1 MRTGMVGGTPS
12 KHRKPP
18 SGRSPGGTRR
28 TGASSS
34 PDQALVGLLRT
45 TPLLAGVPRDG
56 VVRIA
61 SQMRRRSVPAGT
73 TIVKQGEPTRALYL
87 LASGRLEVT
96 VAGGDV
102 ESPPVNVLEAPSW
115 FGELAAL
122 TKQPRTSTVT
132 ALTESEVWALP
143 LRQFEAALAQ
153 HPQIGRS
160 VIRSL
165 CDRIQHKDQDFLGQS
180 ALAIERAR
188 LLADLRERNDALA
201 ALGEIARAVSASLD
215 VDTTLRAV
223 SAYAA
228 QLTQSDSASLFLYDE
243 ARNRSEVCASHNTP
257 EEYLQTM
264 TVNGAAGVAG
274 ATQESAFDLSLVAKV
289 VGDRAPAQIPDTDA
303 AAQYPNRGAFS
314 RWGYRAL
321 LGVPVLHGSQIV
333 GAMCVRRK
341 QAGEFNQREVE
352 LVTTFAR
359 QAAVAI
365 VNARLF
371 SEIQEKASQL
381 EVVSRHKSQFLASMS
396 HELRTPL
403 NAIIGFSE
411 VLLDPDMG
419 PFPQEEQREFLDN
432 ILTSGRH
439 LLRLINDI
447 LDLSKVE
454 AGKMELHPEQVS
466 LQEMA
471 EGVLATLKSL
481 VAKKR
486 LRVESDFAADL
497 PPAWADPPR
506 LKQIL
511 YNLLSNAIKFTPA
524 GGRVSV
530 TARSVSA
537 WKPDGKQEN
546 QGTEARTHQ
555 PPGPPASEQL
565 LEVSVTDTG
574 VGIPA
579 EHLERIF
586 QEFEQVVDTTLPR
599 QEGTGLGLPL
609 VKKFV
614 ELHGGTIHA
623 SSSPGQGSAFV
634 FTIPTAP

>member
-1 MRTGMVGGTPS
+1 MRTRMVGDTPS
-12 KHRKPP
+12 KNRTPRP
-18 SGRSPGGTRR
+18 SRRPARTRR
-28 TGASSS
+28 ADATSR

-61 SQMRRRSVPAGT
+61 SQMRRRRLPAGT
-73 TIVKQGEPTRALYL
+73 TIVKQGEPARALYL
-87 LASGRLEVT
+87 LAAGRLEVT
-96 VAGGDV
+96 VAGGDA
-102 ESPPVNVLEAPSW
+102 ESPPVNILDAPSW
-115 FGELAAL
+115 FGELAVL
-122 TKQPRTSTVT
+122 TRQPRTSTVT
-132 ALTESEVWALP
+132 ALTDSEVWTLP
-143 LRQFEAALAQ
+143 RRAFEAALTQ
-153 HPQIGRS
+153 YPWIGRS

-180 ALAIERAR
+180 ALALERAR

-223 SAYAA
+223 SAYAS
-228 QLTQSDSASLFLYDE
+228 QLTHSDSASLFLYDA
-243 ARNRSEVCASHNTP
+243 ARDRAEVCASHNTP
-257 EEYLQTM
+257 EDYLKAIESHQPA
-264 TVNGAAGVAG
+264 GATG
-274 ATQESAFDLSLVAKV
+274 ATQEPTFGLSLVAKV
-289 VGDRAPAQIPDTDA
+289 VRERAPVQIPDAEADTH
-303 AAQYPNRGAFS
+303 QPNRDLYL

-321 LGVPVLHGSQIV
+321 LGVPVLHGPRLV
-333 GAMCVRRK
+333 GALSVRRK
-341 QAGEFNQREVE
+341 RVGEFNPREVE

-371 SEIQEKASQL
+371 GELQEKASQL

-419 PFPQEEQREFLDN
+419 PFPPEEQREFLGN

-454 AGKMELHPEQVS
+454 AGKMELHPEPVS
-466 LQEMA
+466 VQEVA
-471 EGVLATLKSL
+471 EGVVATLKSL
-481 VAKKR
+481 AAKKQ
-486 LRVESDFAADL
+486 LRVESDFSADL
-497 PPAWADPPR
+497 PAAWADPPR

-524 GGRVSV
+524 GGRVRV
-530 TARSVSA
+530 TARSVSV
-537 WKPDGKQEN
+537 WKPDVTQRN
-546 QGTEARTHQ
+546 QGTEERAPQ
-555 PPGPPASEQL
+555 LPSSPAPQQF

-614 ELHGGTIHA
+614 ELHGGTIRA
-623 SSSPGQGSAFV
+623 SSSPGHGSAFV

>member
-1 MRTGMVGGTPS
+1 
-12 KHRKPP
+12 
-18 SGRSPGGTRR
+18 
-28 TGASSS
+28 
-34 PDQALVGLLRT
+34 
-45 TPLLAGVPRDG
+45 

-61 SQMRRRSVPAGT
+61 SRMRRRRLPAGT
-73 TIVKQGEPTRALYL
+73 VVIKQGEPTRALYL

-96 VAGGDV
+96 VAGGDA

-122 TKQPRTSTVT
+122 TKRPRTSTVT

-143 LRQFEAALAQ
+143 LRHFEAALT
-153 HPQIGRS
+153 PFPRIGRN
-160 VIRSL
+160 VIRGL

-223 SAYAA
+223 SVYAA

-257 EEYLQTM
+257 EDYLKAIESHQPG
-264 TVNGAAGVAG
+264 GATE
-274 ATQESAFDLSLVAKV
+274 ATQEPTFGLSLVAKV
-289 VGDRAPAQIPDTDA
+289 VRERAPVQIPDAKADTH
-303 AAQYPNRGAFS
+303 QPNRDLYL

-321 LGVPVLHGSQIV
+321 LGVPLLHGSRVV
-333 GAMCVRRK
+333 GALSVRRK
-341 QAGEFNQREVE
+341 RVGEFDSREVE

-419 PFPQEEQREFLDN
+419 PFPQEEQREFLGN

-454 AGKMELHPEQVS
+454 AGKMELHPEPVS
-466 LQEMA
+466 LQEVA

-481 VAKKR
+481 AAKKQ
-486 LRVESDFAADL
+486 LLVESDFSADL
-497 PPAWADPPR
+497 PAAWADPPR

-524 GGRVSV
+524 GGRVAV
-530 TARSVSA
+530 TARHVEEPQGRKGAGAQGRGDTSGDSPQRLDPSA
-537 WKPDGKQEN
+537 PRQF
-546 QGTEARTHQ
+546 
-555 PPGPPASEQL
+555 
-565 LEVSVTDTG
+565 LEVTVTDTG

-586 QEFEQVVDTTLPR
+586 QEFEQVVDAALPR

-614 ELHGGTIHA
+614 ELHGGTIRA
-623 SSSPGQGSAFV
+623 RSSPGHGSAFM
-634 FTIPTAP
+634 FTIPLAP